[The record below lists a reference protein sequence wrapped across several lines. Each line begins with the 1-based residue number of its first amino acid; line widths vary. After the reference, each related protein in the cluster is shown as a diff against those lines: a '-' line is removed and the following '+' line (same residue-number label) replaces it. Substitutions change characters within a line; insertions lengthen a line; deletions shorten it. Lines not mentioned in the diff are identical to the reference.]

1 MSGDTSFSLFDKLYS
16 CYYLAVRRI
25 LEEAALSPVDSRRM
39 EEICRACAFDESAL
53 SIVPELTRPDGA
65 WSALL
70 SAKRG
75 GLFSSSLGSAS
86 LKPPLSR
93 LQKAWLKA
101 ICSDPR
107 FLLFFSEEERDRLS
121 AALEEDGQVTELYK
135 QEEFYYYDQFQDG
148 DDYESVLYRR
158 HFATIL
164 EGILNRQ
171 MLRLSYKGKRQLLDP
186 MKVFPVSLQY
196 SAKDDKFRLLCIR
209 RRSGRP
215 GLGYTLNVSK
225 ILSCELCR
233 ETPPAGGIQAAS
245 APPFSAASG
254 SGSPFVRKAE
264 EPAVIEID
272 GRRNS
277 LERCMLKF
285 ADYEKRTE
293 YDEKRGVYICSICY
307 DIQDETELIIDLLS
321 FGPVIRV
328 VSPERIVRQIRE
340 RVMRQHEWLFGAVE

>member
-121 AALEEDGQVTELYK
+121 AALEEDGQVT
-135 QEEFYYYDQFQDG
+135 DG
-148 DDYESVLYRR
+148 
-158 HFATIL
+158 
-164 EGILNRQ
+164 
-171 MLRLSYKGKRQLLDP
+171 
-186 MKVFPVSLQY
+186 
-196 SAKDDKFRLLCIR
+196 
-209 RRSGRP
+209 
-215 GLGYTLNVSK
+215 
-225 ILSCELCR
+225 
-233 ETPPAGGIQAAS
+233 
-245 APPFSAASG
+245 
-254 SGSPFVRKAE
+254 
-264 EPAVIEID
+264 
-272 GRRNS
+272 
-277 LERCMLKF
+277 
-285 ADYEKRTE
+285 
-293 YDEKRGVYICSICY
+293 
-307 DIQDETELIIDLLS
+307 
-321 FGPVIRV
+321 
-328 VSPERIVRQIRE
+328 
-340 RVMRQHEWLFGAVE
+340 